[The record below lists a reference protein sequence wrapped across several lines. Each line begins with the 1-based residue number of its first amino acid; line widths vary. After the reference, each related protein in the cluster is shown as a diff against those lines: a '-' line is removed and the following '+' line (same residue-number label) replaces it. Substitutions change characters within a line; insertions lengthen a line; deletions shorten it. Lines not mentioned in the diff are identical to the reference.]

1 MTVLRVALVELKRLT
16 SGVLP
21 VLVLIAMSCIPLLY
35 GALYLY
41 GNWDAYGHVNGIVGA
56 LVVEDEG
63 ATDSSGQQVNTGAD
77 VKKNLLDAGTFDWRQ
92 VPTREEAVDG
102 VEKGTYDFALVIP
115 KNFSRNLQSAAA
127 FKPDADGKTGTI
139 DPQSAGIEI
148 VTNDANNYVLTN
160 IVTKAGTSVRDSVAS
175 KVGNATANAL
185 LASFTT
191 IHSKM
196 GEAADGAS
204 KVNNGTVK
212 LADAIVQLKD
222 GSATVN
228 DGALKLKDGT
238 VTLSD
243 GTTQLVDAQKQL
255 AEGAE
260 KLANGAEK
268 LDSGAEKL
276 DSGAEKL
283 VDGSTTLKN
292 GTSTLASAAA
302 SASDGAS
309 KLKDGSATLAEGTS
323 SLKDGSATLARGAN
337 SLAEGTHK
345 LRQGLDQSGIR
356 ELPGQLNA
364 MCQHLQQTDTSAP
377 SGDFGRDLSNTVVS
391 ASAQRL
397 RERLAPLVAA
407 GTMTQ
412 QQADELVSSVD
423 SDEFK
428 GEVATLNQKALESQL
443 ASRDAVAADVMSKLQ
458 ALKSSHCVA
467 DGSSSSAAKI
477 QTLVSGVDALDAA
490 STSVAKGASSLADG
504 AARVDDGASSLASG
518 SAALADGN
526 SKIASGASS
535 LASGSATLA
544 EGTENLK
551 SGTDSLK
558 SGAATLKDGS
568 GTLAEKEQAAVEGQ
582 QKVADGASNLKDGA
596 SQLSE
601 GTGKLANGTDQLHSG
616 ASELKEGTSSL
627 QSGLASGTKQV
638 PNLSESDQTKVADTM
653 SNPVTLSHNSLA
665 SGRNYG
671 EGMGPFFM
679 CLALWIGGL
688 MLVQTLRVMNNRALA
703 SHAPSIRVMLGSWM
717 PFGLVGVAQ
726 ATLMFVVIKFGLGF
740 EMAHPWL
747 VWLFL
752 CFVALV
758 FTGFIHGLTVFLS
771 APGKLMALVVLI
783 LQLVTGGGTMPYE
796 TLPEPI
802 RWMHD
807 FFPMGYAVTGM
818 RRLSYGVNESS
829 LWGIMLVL
837 TLWGLAGLLL
847 GYLGTRRDRTWSLKK
862 LAPEISV
869 S

>member
-127 FKPDADGKTGTI
+127 FKPDANGNTGTI

-196 GEAADGAS
+196 GEAASGAE
-204 KVNNGTVK
+204 KVNTGTVK

-255 AEGAE
+255 ADGAD
-260 KLANGAEK
+260 KLASGAAT
-268 LDSGAEKL
+268 LDSGAAAL
-276 DSGAEKL
+276 NSGAAKL

-309 KLKDGSATLAEGTS
+309 KLKDGSATLAQGTS
-323 SLKDGSATLARGAN
+323 SLKDGSATLAQGAN

-345 LRQGLDQSGIR
+345 LRQGLDESGIR

-397 RERLAPLVAA
+397 RERLAPMVAA

-428 GEVATLNQKALESQL
+428 GEVATLNQKALESHL
-443 ASRDAVAADVMSKLQ
+443 ASRSATAADAMSKLQ

-490 STSVAKGASSLADG
+490 STSVAKGASSLAEG
-504 AARVDDGASSLASG
+504 AARVDSGASSLASG
-518 SAALADGN
+518 AATLADGN
-526 SKIASGASS
+526 AQIASGASS
-535 LASGSATLA
+535 LASGASSLA

-558 SGAATLKDGS
+558 SGTATLKDGTS
-568 GTLAEKEQAAVEGQ
+568 TLAEKEQSAVEGQ

-596 SQLSE
+596 SQLTE
-601 GTGKLANGTDQLHSG
+601 GTEKLASGTDQLNSG
-616 ASELKEGTSSL
+616 ASELKDGTSSL

-703 SHAPSIRVMLGSWM
+703 SHAPSVRVMLGSWM
-717 PFGLVGVAQ
+717 PFGLVGIAQ

-747 VWLFL
+747 AWLFL
-752 CFVALV
+752 CFVALI
-758 FTGFIHGLTVFLS
+758 FTGFIHGLTVFLG
-771 APGKLMALVVLI
+771 APGKLVALVVLI

-837 TLWGLAGLLL
+837 ALWGLAGLLL

-862 LAPEISV
+862 LAPEITV
-869 S
+869 

>member
-127 FKPDADGKTGTI
+127 FKPDANGNTGTI

-196 GEAADGAS
+196 GEAASGAE
-204 KVNNGTVK
+204 KVNTGTVK

-255 AEGAE
+255 ADGAD
-260 KLANGAEK
+260 KLASGAAT
-268 LDSGAEKL
+268 LDSGAATL
-276 DSGAEKL
+276 DSGAAKL

-309 KLKDGSATLAEGTS
+309 KLKDGSATLAQGTS
-323 SLKDGSATLARGAN
+323 SLKDGSATLAQGAN

-345 LRQGLDQSGIR
+345 LRQGLDESGIR

-397 RERLAPLVAA
+397 RERLAPMVAA

-428 GEVATLNQKALESQL
+428 GEVATLNQKALESHL
-443 ASRDAVAADVMSKLQ
+443 ASRSATAADAMSKLQ

-490 STSVAKGASSLADG
+490 STSVAKGASSLAEG
-504 AARVDDGASSLASG
+504 AARVDSGASSLASG
-518 SAALADGN
+518 AATLADGN
-526 SKIASGASS
+526 AQIASGASS
-535 LASGSATLA
+535 LASGAATLA

-558 SGAATLKDGS
+558 SGTATLKDGTS
-568 GTLAEKEQAAVEGQ
+568 TLAEKEQSAVEGQ

-596 SQLSE
+596 SQLTE
-601 GTGKLANGTDQLHSG
+601 GTEKLASGTDQLNSG
-616 ASELKEGTSSL
+616 ASELKDGTSSL

-703 SHAPSIRVMLGSWM
+703 SHAPSVRVMLGSWM
-717 PFGLVGVAQ
+717 PFGLVGIAQ

-747 VWLFL
+747 AWLFL
-752 CFVALV
+752 CFVALI
-758 FTGFIHGLTVFLS
+758 FTGFIHGLTVFLG
-771 APGKLMALVVLI
+771 APGKLVALVVLI

-837 TLWGLAGLLL
+837 ALWGLAGLLL

-862 LAPEISV
+862 LAPEITV
-869 S
+869 

>member
-1 MTVLRVALVELKRLT
+1 MTVLRVALVELKCLT

-41 GNWDAYGHVNGIVGA
+41 GNWDAYGKVNGIVGA

-63 ATDSSGQQVNTGAD
+63 ATDSSGQQVNTGAE
-77 VKKNLLDAGTFDWRQ
+77 VKQSLLDAGTFDWRQ
-92 VPTREEAVDG
+92 VPTRAEAAEG
-102 VEKGTYDFALVIP
+102 VEKGTYDFALVVP
-115 KNFSRNLQSAAA
+115 KDFSRNLQSVGA
-127 FKPDADGKTGTI
+127 FKPDADGKTGPI
-139 DPQSAGIEI
+139 DPKPANIEVI
-148 VTNDANNYVLTN
+148 TNDANNYVLTN

-175 KVGNATANAL
+175 KVGNSTANSM

-196 GEAADGAS
+196 GEASDGAE
-204 KVNNGTVK
+204 KVNTGMVK

-243 GTTQLVDAQKQL
+243 GTAQLLDGQKQL

-260 KLANGAEK
+260 KLASGAAT
-268 LDSGAEKL
+268 LDSGAQTL
-276 DSGAEKL
+276 DSGAAKL
-283 VDGSTTLKN
+283 NDGAASLKDGSA
-292 GTSTLASAAA
+292 TLASAAA
-302 SASDGAS
+302 SASDGSAT
-309 KLKDGSATLAEGTS
+309 LKDGAATLAAGTS
-323 SLKDGSATLARGAN
+323 SLKDGAANLAKGAN
-337 SLAEGTHK
+337 NLADGTHK
-345 LRQGLDQSGIR
+345 LREGLDRSGVR
-356 ELPGQLNA
+356 ELPGELNA
-364 MCQHLQQTDTSAP
+364 MCMNLHQTDTSAP

-391 ASAQRL
+391 ASAQKL
-397 RERLAPLVAA
+397 GERLAPLVASGA
-407 GTMTQ
+407 LTQ
-412 QQADELVSSVD
+412 QQVDELVASID
-423 SDEFK
+423 SEEFK
-428 GEVATLNQKALESQL
+428 GEVADLNQKALQKYL
-443 ASRDAVAADVMSKLQ
+443 DSRDATAKDALSKLES
-458 ALKSSHCVA
+458 LKSSQCVA
-467 DGSSSSAAKI
+467 DGSSSIAAKV
-477 QTLVSGVDALDAA
+477 QTLVSGVDTLDSGA
-490 STSVAKGASSLADG
+490 SSLADASSSLADG
-504 AARVDDGASSLASG
+504 AARVDSGASSLASG
-518 SAALADGN
+518 SATLADGN
-526 SKIASGASS
+526 SRIASGASS

-558 SGAATLKDGS
+558 SGAATLKDGT

-596 SQLSE
+596 AQLSE
-601 GTGKLANGTDQLHSG
+601 GTGKLVDGTGQLDDG
-616 ASELKEGTSSL
+616 ASKLKEGTSSL
-627 QSGLASGTKQV
+627 QSGLASGTKQI
-638 PNLSESDQTKVADTM
+638 PNLSETDQARVSDTM
-653 SNPVTLSHNSLA
+653 SNPVALSHDSLA

-717 PFGLVGVAQ
+717 PFGLVGIVQ
-726 ATLMFVVIKFGLGF
+726 ATLMFAAIKFGLGF

-747 VWLFL
+747 AWLFL
-752 CFVALV
+752 CFAALV
-758 FTGFIHGLTVFLS
+758 FTGFINGLVVFLG
-771 APGKLMALVVLI
+771 APGKLVALVILI
-783 LQLVTGGGTMPYE
+783 LQLITGGGTMPYE
-796 TLPEPI
+796 TLPESI

-818 RRLSYGVNESS
+818 RRLAYGVNESS
-829 LWGIMLVL
+829 LWGIVLVMA
-837 TLWGLAGLLL
+837 LWGLAGLLL

-862 LAPEISV
+862 LAPEITV
-869 S
+869 

>member
-127 FKPDADGKTGTI
+127 FKPDANGNTGTI

-196 GEAADGAS
+196 GEAASGAE
-204 KVNNGTVK
+204 KVNTGTVK

-255 AEGAE
+255 ADGAD
-260 KLANGAEK
+260 KLASGAAT
-268 LDSGAEKL
+268 LDSGAAAL
-276 DSGAEKL
+276 NSGAAKL

-309 KLKDGSATLAEGTS
+309 KLKDGSATLAQGTS
-323 SLKDGSATLARGAN
+323 SLKDGSATLAQGAN

-345 LRQGLDQSGIR
+345 LRQGLDESGIR

-397 RERLAPLVAA
+397 RERLAPMVAA

-428 GEVATLNQKALESQL
+428 GEVATLNQKALESHL
-443 ASRDAVAADVMSKLQ
+443 ASRSATAADAMSKLQ

-490 STSVAKGASSLADG
+490 STSVAKGASSLAEG
-504 AARVDDGASSLASG
+504 AARVDSGASSLASG
-518 SAALADGN
+518 AATLADGN
-526 SKIASGASS
+526 AQIASGASS
-535 LASGSATLA
+535 LASGASSLA

-558 SGAATLKDGS
+558 SGTATLKDGTS
-568 GTLAEKEQAAVEGQ
+568 TLAEKEQSAVEGQ

-596 SQLSE
+596 SQLTE
-601 GTGKLANGTDQLHSG
+601 GTEKLASGTDQLNSG
-616 ASELKEGTSSL
+616 ASELKDGTSSL

-703 SHAPSIRVMLGSWM
+703 SHAPSVRVMLGSWM
-717 PFGLVGVAQ
+717 PFGLVGIAQ

-747 VWLFL
+747 AWLFL
-752 CFVALV
+752 CFVALI
-758 FTGFIHGLTVFLS
+758 FTGFIHGLTVFLG
-771 APGKLMALVVLI
+771 APGKLVALVVLI

-796 TLPEPI
+796 TLPESI

-837 TLWGLAGLLL
+837 ALWGLAGLLL

-862 LAPEISV
+862 LAPEITV
-869 S
+869 

>member
-63 ATDSSGQQVNTGAD
+63 ATDSSGQQVNTGAE

-127 FKPDADGKTGTI
+127 FKPDANGNTGTI

-148 VTNDANNYVLTN
+148 ITNDANNYVLTN

-196 GEAADGAS
+196 GEAASGAE
-204 KVNNGTVK
+204 KVNTGTVK

-243 GTTQLVDAQKQL
+243 GTTQLADAQKQL
-255 AEGAE
+255 ADGAD
-260 KLANGAEK
+260 KLASGAAT
-268 LDSGAEKL
+268 LDSGAATL
-276 DSGAEKL
+276 DSGAAKL

-309 KLKDGSATLAEGTS
+309 KLKDGSATLAQGTS
-323 SLKDGSATLARGAN
+323 SLKDGSAALAQGAN
-337 SLAEGTHK
+337 SLAEGVHK
-345 LRQGLDQSGIR
+345 LRQGLDESGIR

-397 RERLAPLVAA
+397 RERLAPMVAA

-428 GEVATLNQKALESQL
+428 GEVATLNQKALESHL
-443 ASRDAVAADVMSKLQ
+443 ASRSAAAADAMSKLQ

-477 QTLVSGVDALDAA
+477 QTLVSGVDALDEA
-490 STSVAKGASSLADG
+490 STSVAKGASSLAEG
-504 AARVDDGASSLASG
+504 AARVDSGASSLASG
-518 SAALADGN
+518 AATLADGN
-526 SKIASGASS
+526 AQIASGASS
-535 LASGSATLA
+535 LASGAATLA

-558 SGAATLKDGS
+558 SGTATLKDGAS
-568 GTLAEKEQAAVEGQ
+568 TLAEKEQAAVEGQ

-596 SQLSE
+596 SQLAE
-601 GTGKLANGTDQLHSG
+601 GTEKLASGTDQLNSG
-616 ASELKEGTSSL
+616 ASELKDGTSSL

-638 PNLSESDQTKVADTM
+638 PNLSESEQAKVADTM

-703 SHAPSIRVMLGSWM
+703 SHAPSVRVMLGSWM
-717 PFGLVGVAQ
+717 PFGLVGIAQ

-747 VWLFL
+747 AWLFL

-758 FTGFIHGLTVFLS
+758 FTGFIHGLTVFLG
-771 APGKLMALVVLI
+771 APGKLVALVVLI

-796 TLPEPI
+796 TLPESI

-837 TLWGLAGLLL
+837 ALWGLAGLLL

-862 LAPEISV
+862 LAPEITV
-869 S
+869 

>member
-92 VPTREEAVDG
+92 VPTREEAVNG

-127 FKPDADGKTGTI
+127 FKPDANGNTGTI

-196 GEAADGAS
+196 GEAASGAE
-204 KVNNGTVK
+204 KVNTGTVK

-255 AEGAE
+255 ADGAD
-260 KLANGAEK
+260 KLASGAAT
-268 LDSGAEKL
+268 LDSGAAAL
-276 DSGAEKL
+276 DSGAAKL

-309 KLKDGSATLAEGTS
+309 KLKDGSATLAQGTS
-323 SLKDGSATLARGAN
+323 SLKDGSATLAQGAN

-345 LRQGLDQSGIR
+345 LRQGLDESGIR

-397 RERLAPLVAA
+397 RERLAPMVAA

-428 GEVATLNQKALESQL
+428 GEVATLNQKALESHL
-443 ASRDAVAADVMSKLQ
+443 ASRSATAADAMSKLQ

-490 STSVAKGASSLADG
+490 STSVAKGASSLAEG
-504 AARVDDGASSLASG
+504 AARVDSGASSLASG
-518 SAALADGN
+518 AATLADGN
-526 SKIASGASS
+526 AQIASGASS
-535 LASGSATLA
+535 LASGAATLA

-558 SGAATLKDGS
+558 SGTATLKDGTS
-568 GTLAEKEQAAVEGQ
+568 TLAEKEQSAVEGQ

-596 SQLSE
+596 SQLTE
-601 GTGKLANGTDQLHSG
+601 GTEKLASGTDQLNSG
-616 ASELKEGTSSL
+616 ASELKDGTSSL

-703 SHAPSIRVMLGSWM
+703 SHAPSVRVMLGSWM
-717 PFGLVGVAQ
+717 PFGLVGIAQ

-747 VWLFL
+747 AWLFL
-752 CFVALV
+752 CFVALI
-758 FTGFIHGLTVFLS
+758 FTGFIHGLTVFLG
-771 APGKLMALVVLI
+771 APGKLVALVVLI

-796 TLPEPI
+796 TLPESI

-837 TLWGLAGLLL
+837 ALWGLAGLLL

-862 LAPEISV
+862 LAPEITV
-869 S
+869 

>member
-63 ATDSSGQQVNTGAD
+63 ATDSSGQQVNTGAE

-127 FKPDADGKTGTI
+127 FKPDANGNTGTI

-212 LADAIVQLKD
+212 LADAITQLKD
-222 GSATVN
+222 GTATVN
-228 DGALKLKDGT
+228 DGAVKLKDGT
-238 VTLSD
+238 SSLAD
-243 GTTQLVDAQKQL
+243 GQSQMLDGQKQL
-255 AEGAE
+255 AEGAG
-260 KLANGAEK
+260 KLADGVSTLDSGAAK
-268 LDSGAEKL
+268 LDSGAGKL
-276 DSGAEKL
+276 ADGASSLK
-283 VDGSTTLKN
+283 DGS
-292 GTSTLASAAA
+292 STLASAAA
-302 SASDGAS
+302 SASDGAA

-323 SLKDGSATLARGAN
+323 SLKDGSATLAQGAN

-345 LRQGLDQSGIR
+345 LRQGLDESGIR

-397 RERLAPLVAA
+397 RERLAPMVAA

-428 GEVATLNQKALESQL
+428 GEVATLNQKALQSHL
-443 ASRDAVAADVMSKLQ
+443 ATRDAAAADALSKLS
-458 ALKSSHCVA
+458 ALKSSHCIS
-467 DGSSSSAAKI
+467 DGSSSTAAKI
-477 QTLVSGVDALDAA
+477 QTLVSGVDALDSGA
-490 STSVAKGASSLADG
+490 SSLAKGASSLAEG
-504 AARVDDGASSLASG
+504 AARVDAGASSLASG

-535 LASGSATLA
+535 LASGSATLSGGA
-544 EGTENLK
+544 SELKEGTGSLK
-551 SGTDSLK
+551 SGT
-558 SGAATLKDGS
+558 AELKDGS
-568 GTLAEKEQAAVEGQ
+568 GTLAEKQQSAVEGQ
-582 QKVADGASNLKDGA
+582 QKLADGADKLKDGA
-596 SQLSE
+596 SQLSD
-601 GTGKLANGTDQLHSG
+601 GTEKLSDGSSKLNDG
-616 ASELKEGTSSL
+616 ASELKDGTSSL
-627 QSGLASGTKQV
+627 ESGLASGAKQV
-638 PNLSESDQTKVADTM
+638 PSLAPTDQAKVADTM

-703 SHAPSIRVMLGSWM
+703 SHAPSVRVMLGSWM
-717 PFGLVGVAQ
+717 PFGLVGIAQ

-747 VWLFL
+747 AWLFL

-758 FTGFIHGLTVFLS
+758 FTGFIHGLTVFLG
-771 APGKLMALVVLI
+771 APGKLVALVVLI

-796 TLPEPI
+796 TLPESI

-829 LWGIMLVL
+829 LGGIMLVL
-837 TLWGLAGLLL
+837 ALWGLAGLLL

-862 LAPEISV
+862 LAPEITV
-869 S
+869 

>member
-127 FKPDADGKTGTI
+127 FKPDANGNTGTI

-196 GEAADGAS
+196 GEAASGAE
-204 KVNNGTVK
+204 KVNTGTVK

-255 AEGAE
+255 ADGAD
-260 KLANGAEK
+260 KLASGAAT
-268 LDSGAEKL
+268 LDSGAATL
-276 DSGAEKL
+276 NSGAAKL

-309 KLKDGSATLAEGTS
+309 KLKDGSATLAQGTS
-323 SLKDGSATLARGAN
+323 SLKDGSATLAQGAN
-337 SLAEGTHK
+337 SLAEGAHK
-345 LRQGLDQSGIR
+345 LRQGLDESGIR

-397 RERLAPLVAA
+397 RERLAPMVAA

-428 GEVATLNQKALESQL
+428 GEVATLNQKALESHL
-443 ASRDAVAADVMSKLQ
+443 ASRSATAADAMSKLQ
-458 ALKSSHCVA
+458 ALKSSHCVS
-467 DGSSSSAAKI
+467 DGTSSTAAKI

-490 STSVAKGASSLADG
+490 ATSVAKGASSLADG
-504 AARVDDGASSLASG
+504 AARVDSGASSLASG
-518 SAALADGN
+518 AATLADGN
-526 SKIASGASS
+526 AQIASGASS
-535 LASGSATLA
+535 LASGASSLA

-558 SGAATLKDGS
+558 SGTATLKDGTS
-568 GTLAEKEQAAVEGQ
+568 TLAEKEQSAVEGQ
-582 QKVADGASNLKDGA
+582 QKVADGASSLKDGA
-596 SQLSE
+596 SQLTE
-601 GTGKLANGTDQLHSG
+601 GTEKLASGTDQLNSG
-616 ASELKEGTSSL
+616 ASELKDGTSSL

-638 PNLSESDQTKVADTM
+638 PNLSESEQTKVADTM
-653 SNPVTLSHNSLA
+653 SNPVTLSHDSLA

-703 SHAPSIRVMLGSWM
+703 SHAPSVRVMLGSWM
-717 PFGLVGVAQ
+717 PFGLVGIAQ

-747 VWLFL
+747 AWLFL
-752 CFVALV
+752 CFAALV
-758 FTGFIHGLTVFLS
+758 FTGFIHGLTVFLG
-771 APGKLMALVVLI
+771 APGKLVALVVLI

-837 TLWGLAGLLL
+837 ALWGLAGLLL

-862 LAPEISV
+862 LAPEITV
-869 S
+869 

>member
-139 DPQSAGIEI
+139 DPQSAGIEV

-260 KLANGAEK
+260 KLASGAEK

-443 ASRDAVAADVMSKLQ
+443 VSRDAVAADVMSKLQ

-596 SQLSE
+596 SQLSD

-837 TLWGLAGLLL
+837 ALWGLAGLLL

-862 LAPEISV
+862 LAPEITV
-869 S
+869 

>member
-77 VKKNLLDAGTFDWRQ
+77 VKKNLLDADTFDWRQ

-127 FKPDADGKTGTI
+127 FKPDANGNTGTI

-196 GEAADGAS
+196 GEAASGAE
-204 KVNNGTVK
+204 KVNTGTVK

-255 AEGAE
+255 ADGAD
-260 KLANGAEK
+260 KLASGAAT
-268 LDSGAEKL
+268 LDSGAATL
-276 DSGAEKL
+276 NSGAAKL

-309 KLKDGSATLAEGTS
+309 KLKDGSATLAQGTS
-323 SLKDGSATLARGAN
+323 SLKDGSATLAQGAN

-345 LRQGLDQSGIR
+345 LRQGLDESGIR

-397 RERLAPLVAA
+397 RERLAPMVAA

-428 GEVATLNQKALESQL
+428 GEVATLNQKALESHL
-443 ASRDAVAADVMSKLQ
+443 ASRSATAADAMSKLQ

-490 STSVAKGASSLADG
+490 STSVAKGASSLAEG
-504 AARVDDGASSLASG
+504 AARVDSGASSLASG
-518 SAALADGN
+518 AATLADGN
-526 SKIASGASS
+526 AQIASGASS
-535 LASGSATLA
+535 LASGASSLA

-558 SGAATLKDGS
+558 SGTATLKDGTS
-568 GTLAEKEQAAVEGQ
+568 TLAEKEQSAVEGQ

-596 SQLSE
+596 SQLTE
-601 GTGKLANGTDQLHSG
+601 GTEKLASGTDQLNSG
-616 ASELKEGTSSL
+616 ASELQDGTSSL

-703 SHAPSIRVMLGSWM
+703 SHAPSVRVMLGSWM
-717 PFGLVGVAQ
+717 PFGLVGIAQ

-747 VWLFL
+747 AWLFL
-752 CFVALV
+752 CFVALI
-758 FTGFIHGLTVFLS
+758 FTGFIHGLTVFLG
-771 APGKLMALVVLI
+771 APGKLVALVVLI

-796 TLPEPI
+796 TLPESI

-837 TLWGLAGLLL
+837 ALWGLAGLLL

-862 LAPEISV
+862 LAPEITV
-869 S
+869 

>member
-92 VPTREEAVDG
+92 VPTREEAVNG

-127 FKPDADGKTGTI
+127 FKPDANGNTGTI

-196 GEAADGAS
+196 GEAASGAE
-204 KVNNGTVK
+204 KVNTGTVK

-255 AEGAE
+255 ADGAD
-260 KLANGAEK
+260 KLASGAAT
-268 LDSGAEKL
+268 LDSGAAAL
-276 DSGAEKL
+276 NSGAAKL

-309 KLKDGSATLAEGTS
+309 KLKDGSATLAQGTS
-323 SLKDGSATLARGAN
+323 SLKDGSATLAQGAN
-337 SLAEGTHK
+337 SLTEGTHK
-345 LRQGLDQSGIR
+345 LRQGLDESGIR

-397 RERLAPLVAA
+397 RERLAPMVAA

-428 GEVATLNQKALESQL
+428 GEVATLNQKALESHL
-443 ASRDAVAADVMSKLQ
+443 ASRSATAADAMSKLQ

-490 STSVAKGASSLADG
+490 STSVAKGASSLAEG
-504 AARVDDGASSLASG
+504 AARVDSGASSLASG
-518 SAALADGN
+518 AATLADGN
-526 SKIASGASS
+526 AQIASGASS
-535 LASGSATLA
+535 LASGASSLA

-558 SGAATLKDGS
+558 SGTATLKDGTS
-568 GTLAEKEQAAVEGQ
+568 TLAEKEQSAVEGQ

-596 SQLSE
+596 SQLTE
-601 GTGKLANGTDQLHSG
+601 GTEKLASGTDQLNSG
-616 ASELKEGTSSL
+616 ASELKDGTSSL

-703 SHAPSIRVMLGSWM
+703 SHAPSVRVMLGSWM
-717 PFGLVGVAQ
+717 PFGLVGIAQ

-747 VWLFL
+747 AWLFL
-752 CFVALV
+752 CFVALI
-758 FTGFIHGLTVFLS
+758 FTGFIHGLTVFLG
-771 APGKLMALVVLI
+771 APGKLVALVVLI

-837 TLWGLAGLLL
+837 ALWGLAGLLL

-862 LAPEISV
+862 LAPEITV
-869 S
+869 

>member
-127 FKPDADGKTGTI
+127 FKPDANGNTGTI

-196 GEAADGAS
+196 GEAASGAE
-204 KVNNGTVK
+204 KVNTGTVK

-255 AEGAE
+255 ADGAD
-260 KLANGAEK
+260 KLASGAAT
-268 LDSGAEKL
+268 LDSGAATL
-276 DSGAEKL
+276 NSGAAKL

-309 KLKDGSATLAEGTS
+309 KLKDGSATLAQGTS
-323 SLKDGSATLARGAN
+323 SLKDGSATLAQGAN

-345 LRQGLDQSGIR
+345 LRQGLDESGIR

-397 RERLAPLVAA
+397 RERLAPMVAA

-428 GEVATLNQKALESQL
+428 GEVATLNQKALESHL
-443 ASRDAVAADVMSKLQ
+443 ASRSATAADAMSKLQ
-458 ALKSSHCVA
+458 ALKSSHCIA

-490 STSVAKGASSLADG
+490 STSVAKGASSLAEG
-504 AARVDDGASSLASG
+504 AARVDSGASSLASG
-518 SAALADGN
+518 AATLADGN
-526 SKIASGASS
+526 AQIASGASS
-535 LASGSATLA
+535 LASGASSLA

-558 SGAATLKDGS
+558 SGTATLKDGTS
-568 GTLAEKEQAAVEGQ
+568 TLAEKEQTAVEGQ

-596 SQLSE
+596 SQLTE
-601 GTGKLANGTDQLHSG
+601 GTEKLASGTDQLNSG
-616 ASELKEGTSSL
+616 ASELKDGTSSL

-703 SHAPSIRVMLGSWM
+703 SHAPSVRVMLGSWM
-717 PFGLVGVAQ
+717 PFGLVGIAQ

-747 VWLFL
+747 AWLFL
-752 CFVALV
+752 CFVALI
-758 FTGFIHGLTVFLS
+758 FTGFIHGLTVFLG
-771 APGKLMALVVLI
+771 APGKLVALVVLI

-862 LAPEISV
+862 LAPEITV
-869 S
+869 

>member
-127 FKPDADGKTGTI
+127 FKPDANGNTGTI

-196 GEAADGAS
+196 GEAASGAE
-204 KVNNGTVK
+204 KVNTGTVK

-255 AEGAE
+255 ADGAD
-260 KLANGAEK
+260 KLASGAAT
-268 LDSGAEKL
+268 LDSGAATL
-276 DSGAEKL
+276 NSGAAKL

-309 KLKDGSATLAEGTS
+309 KLKDGSATLAQGTS
-323 SLKDGSATLARGAN
+323 SLKDGSATLAQGAN

-345 LRQGLDQSGIR
+345 LRQGLDESGIR

-397 RERLAPLVAA
+397 RERLAPMVAA

-428 GEVATLNQKALESQL
+428 GEVATLNQKALESHL
-443 ASRDAVAADVMSKLQ
+443 ASRSATAADAMSKLQ

-490 STSVAKGASSLADG
+490 STSVAKGASSLAEG
-504 AARVDDGASSLASG
+504 AARVDSGASSLASG
-518 SAALADGN
+518 AATLADGN
-526 SKIASGASS
+526 AQIASGASS
-535 LASGSATLA
+535 LASGASSLA

-558 SGAATLKDGS
+558 SGTATLKDGTS
-568 GTLAEKEQAAVEGQ
+568 TLAEKEQTAVEGQ

-596 SQLSE
+596 SQLTE
-601 GTGKLANGTDQLHSG
+601 GTEKLASGTDQLNSG
-616 ASELKEGTSSL
+616 ASELKDGTSSL

-703 SHAPSIRVMLGSWM
+703 SHAPSVRVMLGSWM
-717 PFGLVGVAQ
+717 PFGLVGIAQ

-747 VWLFL
+747 AWLFL
-752 CFVALV
+752 CFVALI
-758 FTGFIHGLTVFLS
+758 FTGFIHGLTVFLG
-771 APGKLMALVVLI
+771 APGKLVALVVLI

-796 TLPEPI
+796 TLPESI

-862 LAPEISV
+862 LAPEITV
-869 S
+869 

>member
-127 FKPDADGKTGTI
+127 FKPDANGNTGTI

-196 GEAADGAS
+196 GEAASGAE
-204 KVNNGTVK
+204 KVNTGTVK

-255 AEGAE
+255 ADGAD
-260 KLANGAEK
+260 KLASGAAT
-268 LDSGAEKL
+268 LDSGAATL
-276 DSGAEKL
+276 NSGAAKL

-309 KLKDGSATLAEGTS
+309 KLKDGSATLAQGTS
-323 SLKDGSATLARGAN
+323 SLKDGSATLAQGAN

-345 LRQGLDQSGIR
+345 LRQGLDESGIR

-397 RERLAPLVAA
+397 RERLAPMVAA

-428 GEVATLNQKALESQL
+428 GEVATLNQKALESHL
-443 ASRDAVAADVMSKLQ
+443 ASRSATAADAMSKLQ

-490 STSVAKGASSLADG
+490 STSVAKGASSLAEG
-504 AARVDDGASSLASG
+504 AARVDSGASSLASG
-518 SAALADGN
+518 AATLADGN
-526 SKIASGASS
+526 AQIASGASS
-535 LASGSATLA
+535 LASGAATLA

-558 SGAATLKDGS
+558 NGTATLKDGTS
-568 GTLAEKEQAAVEGQ
+568 TLAEKEQSAVEGQ

-596 SQLSE
+596 SQLTE
-601 GTGKLANGTDQLHSG
+601 GTEKLASGTDQLNSG
-616 ASELKEGTSSL
+616 ASELKDGTSSL

-638 PNLSESDQTKVADTM
+638 PNLSESEQTKVADTM

-703 SHAPSIRVMLGSWM
+703 SHAPSVRVMLGSWM
-717 PFGLVGVAQ
+717 PFGLVGIAQ

-747 VWLFL
+747 AWLFL
-752 CFVALV
+752 CFVALI
-758 FTGFIHGLTVFLS
+758 FTGFIHGLTVFLG
-771 APGKLMALVVLI
+771 APGKLVALVVLI

-796 TLPEPI
+796 TLPESI

-837 TLWGLAGLLL
+837 ALWGLAGLLL
-847 GYLGTRRDRTWSLKK
+847 GYLGTRRDRTWSLKR
-862 LAPEISV
+862 LAPEITV
-869 S
+869 

>member
-63 ATDSSGQQVNTGAD
+63 ATDSSGQQVNIGD
-77 VKKNLLDAGTFDWRQ
+77 EVKKNLLDAGTFDWRQ

-127 FKPDADGKTGTI
+127 FKPDANGNTGTI

-160 IVTKAGTSVRDSVAS
+160 IVMKAGTSVRDSVAS

-196 GEAADGAS
+196 GEAASGAE
-204 KVNNGTVK
+204 KVNTGTVK

-255 AEGAE
+255 ADGAD
-260 KLANGAEK
+260 KLASGAAT
-268 LDSGAEKL
+268 LDSGAATL
-276 DSGAEKL
+276 NSGAAKL

-309 KLKDGSATLAEGTS
+309 KLKDGSATLAQGTS
-323 SLKDGSATLARGAN
+323 SLKDGSATLAQGAN

-345 LRQGLDQSGIR
+345 LRQGLDESGIR

-397 RERLAPLVAA
+397 RERLAPMVAA

-428 GEVATLNQKALESQL
+428 GEVATLNQKALESHL
-443 ASRDAVAADVMSKLQ
+443 ASRSATAADAMSKLQ

-490 STSVAKGASSLADG
+490 STSVAKGASSLAEG
-504 AARVDDGASSLASG
+504 AARVDSGASSLASG
-518 SAALADGN
+518 AATLADGN
-526 SKIASGASS
+526 AQIASGASS

-558 SGAATLKDGS
+558 SGTATLKDGTS
-568 GTLAEKEQAAVEGQ
+568 TLAEKEQTAVEGQ

-596 SQLSE
+596 SQLTE
-601 GTGKLANGTDQLHSG
+601 GTEKLASGTDQLNSG
-616 ASELKEGTSSL
+616 ASELKDGTSSL

-638 PNLSESDQTKVADTM
+638 PNLSESDQAKVADTM

-703 SHAPSIRVMLGSWM
+703 SHAPSVRVMLGSWM
-717 PFGLVGVAQ
+717 PFGLVGIAQ

-747 VWLFL
+747 AWLFL

-758 FTGFIHGLTVFLS
+758 FTGFIHGLTVFLG
-771 APGKLMALVVLI
+771 APGKLVALVVLI

-796 TLPEPI
+796 TLPESI

-829 LWGIMLVL
+829 LGGIMLVL
-837 TLWGLAGLLL
+837 ALWGLAGLLL

-862 LAPEISV
+862 LAPEITV
-869 S
+869 

>member
-127 FKPDADGKTGTI
+127 FKPDANGNTGTI

-196 GEAADGAS
+196 GEAASGAE
-204 KVNNGTVK
+204 KVNTGTVK

-255 AEGAE
+255 ADGAD
-260 KLANGAEK
+260 KLASGAAT
-268 LDSGAEKL
+268 LDSGAAAL
-276 DSGAEKL
+276 NSGAAKL

-309 KLKDGSATLAEGTS
+309 KLKDGSATLAQGTS
-323 SLKDGSATLARGAN
+323 SLKDGSATLAQGAN

-345 LRQGLDQSGIR
+345 LRQGLDESGIR

-397 RERLAPLVAA
+397 RERLAPMVAA

-428 GEVATLNQKALESQL
+428 GEVATLNQKALESHL
-443 ASRDAVAADVMSKLQ
+443 ASRSATAADAMSKLQ

-490 STSVAKGASSLADG
+490 STSVAKGASSLAEG
-504 AARVDDGASSLASG
+504 AARVDSGASSLASG
-518 SAALADGN
+518 AATLADGN
-526 SKIASGASS
+526 AQIASGASS
-535 LASGSATLA
+535 LASGVSSLA

-558 SGAATLKDGS
+558 SGTATLKDGTS
-568 GTLAEKEQAAVEGQ
+568 TLAEKEQSAVEGQ

-596 SQLSE
+596 SQLTE
-601 GTGKLANGTDQLHSG
+601 GTEKLASGTDQLNSG
-616 ASELKEGTSSL
+616 ASELKDGTSSL

-653 SNPVTLSHNSLA
+653 SNPVTLSHDSLA

-703 SHAPSIRVMLGSWM
+703 SHAPSVRVMLGSWM
-717 PFGLVGVAQ
+717 PFGLVGIAQ

-747 VWLFL
+747 AWLFL
-752 CFVALV
+752 CFVALI
-758 FTGFIHGLTVFLS
+758 FTGFIHGLTVFLG
-771 APGKLMALVVLI
+771 APGKLVALVVLI

-837 TLWGLAGLLL
+837 ALWGLAGLLL

-862 LAPEISV
+862 LAPEITV
-869 S
+869 

>member
-127 FKPDADGKTGTI
+127 FKPDANGNTGTI

-196 GEAADGAS
+196 GEAASGAE
-204 KVNNGTVK
+204 KVNTGTVK

-255 AEGAE
+255 ADGAD
-260 KLANGAEK
+260 KLASGAAT
-268 LDSGAEKL
+268 LDSGAAAL
-276 DSGAEKL
+276 NSGAAKL

-309 KLKDGSATLAEGTS
+309 KLKDGSATLAQGTS
-323 SLKDGSATLARGAN
+323 SLKDGSATLAQGAN

-345 LRQGLDQSGIR
+345 LRQGLDESGIR

-397 RERLAPLVAA
+397 RERLAPMVAA

-428 GEVATLNQKALESQL
+428 GEVATLNQKALESHL
-443 ASRDAVAADVMSKLQ
+443 ASRSATAADAMSKLQ

-477 QTLVSGVDALDAA
+477 QTLVLGVDALDAA
-490 STSVAKGASSLADG
+490 STSVAKGASSLAEG
-504 AARVDDGASSLASG
+504 AARVDSGASSLASG
-518 SAALADGN
+518 AATLADGN
-526 SKIASGASS
+526 AQIASGASS
-535 LASGSATLA
+535 LASGAATLA

-558 SGAATLKDGS
+558 SGTATLKDGTS
-568 GTLAEKEQAAVEGQ
+568 TLAEKEQSAVEGQ

-596 SQLSE
+596 SQLTE
-601 GTGKLANGTDQLHSG
+601 GTEKLASGTDQLNSG
-616 ASELKEGTSSL
+616 ASELKDGTSSL

-653 SNPVTLSHNSLA
+653 SNPVTLSHDSLA

-703 SHAPSIRVMLGSWM
+703 SHAPSVRVMLGSWM
-717 PFGLVGVAQ
+717 PFGLVGIAQ

-747 VWLFL
+747 AWLFL
-752 CFVALV
+752 CFVALI
-758 FTGFIHGLTVFLS
+758 FTGFIHGLTVFLG
-771 APGKLMALVVLI
+771 APGKLVALVVLI

-796 TLPEPI
+796 TLPESI

-862 LAPEISV
+862 LAPEITV
-869 S
+869 

>member
-21 VLVLIAMSCIPLLY
+21 ILVLIAMSCIPLLY

-127 FKPDADGKTGTI
+127 FKPDANGNTGTI

-196 GEAADGAS
+196 GEAASGAE
-204 KVNNGTVK
+204 KVNTGTVK

-255 AEGAE
+255 ADGAD
-260 KLANGAEK
+260 KLASGAAT
-268 LDSGAEKL
+268 LDSGAATL
-276 DSGAEKL
+276 NSGAAKL

-309 KLKDGSATLAEGTS
+309 KLKDGSATLAQGTS
-323 SLKDGSATLARGAN
+323 SLKDGSATLAQGAN

-345 LRQGLDQSGIR
+345 LRQGLDESGIR

-397 RERLAPLVAA
+397 RERLAPMVAA

-428 GEVATLNQKALESQL
+428 GEVATLNQKALESHL
-443 ASRDAVAADVMSKLQ
+443 ASRSATAADAMSKLQ

-490 STSVAKGASSLADG
+490 STSVAKGASSLAEG
-504 AARVDDGASSLASG
+504 AARVDSGASSLASG
-518 SAALADGN
+518 AATLADGN
-526 SKIASGASS
+526 AQIASGASS
-535 LASGSATLA
+535 LASGASSLA

-558 SGAATLKDGS
+558 SGTATLKDGTS
-568 GTLAEKEQAAVEGQ
+568 TLAEKEQSAVEGQ

-596 SQLSE
+596 SQLTE
-601 GTGKLANGTDQLHSG
+601 GTEKLASGTDQLNSG
-616 ASELKEGTSSL
+616 ASELKDGTSSL

-638 PNLSESDQTKVADTM
+638 PNLSESEQTKVADTM
-653 SNPVTLSHNSLA
+653 SNPVTLSHDSLA

-703 SHAPSIRVMLGSWM
+703 SHAPSVRVMLGSWM
-717 PFGLVGVAQ
+717 PFGLVGIAQ

-747 VWLFL
+747 AWLFL
-752 CFVALV
+752 CFAALV
-758 FTGFIHGLTVFLS
+758 FTGFIHGLTVFLG
-771 APGKLMALVVLI
+771 APGKLVALVVLI

-796 TLPEPI
+796 TLPESI

-837 TLWGLAGLLL
+837 ALWGLAGLLL

-862 LAPEISV
+862 LAPEITV
-869 S
+869 

>member
-260 KLANGAEK
+260 KLASGAEK

-443 ASRDAVAADVMSKLQ
+443 GSRDAAAADVMSKLQ

-582 QKVADGASNLKDGA
+582 QKVADGASSLKDGA

-703 SHAPSIRVMLGSWM
+703 SHAPSIRVMLGSWI

-837 TLWGLAGLLL
+837 ALWGLAGLLL

-862 LAPEISV
+862 LAPEITV
-869 S
+869 

>member
-127 FKPDADGKTGTI
+127 FKPDANGNTGTI

-196 GEAADGAS
+196 GEAASGAE
-204 KVNNGTVK
+204 KVNTGTVK

-255 AEGAE
+255 ADGAD
-260 KLANGAEK
+260 KLASGAAT
-268 LDSGAEKL
+268 LDSGAATL
-276 DSGAEKL
+276 NSGAAKL

-309 KLKDGSATLAEGTS
+309 KLKDGSATLAQGTS
-323 SLKDGSATLARGAN
+323 SLKDGSATLAQGAN

-345 LRQGLDQSGIR
+345 LRQGLDESGIR

-397 RERLAPLVAA
+397 RERLAPMVAA

-428 GEVATLNQKALESQL
+428 GEVATLNQKALESHL
-443 ASRDAVAADVMSKLQ
+443 ASRSATAADAMSKLQ

-490 STSVAKGASSLADG
+490 STSVAKGASSLAEG
-504 AARVDDGASSLASG
+504 AARVDSGASSLASG
-518 SAALADGN
+518 AATLADGN
-526 SKIASGASS
+526 AQIASGASS

-544 EGTENLK
+544 EGIENLK

-558 SGAATLKDGS
+558 NGTATLKDGTS
-568 GTLAEKEQAAVEGQ
+568 TLAEKEQSAVEGQ

-596 SQLSE
+596 SQLTE
-601 GTGKLANGTDQLHSG
+601 GTEKLASGTDQLNSG
-616 ASELKEGTSSL
+616 ASELKDGTSSL

-638 PNLSESDQTKVADTM
+638 PNLSESEQAKVADTM
-653 SNPVTLSHNSLA
+653 SNPVTLSHDSLA

-703 SHAPSIRVMLGSWM
+703 SHAPSVRVMLGSWM
-717 PFGLVGVAQ
+717 PFGLVGIAQ

-747 VWLFL
+747 AWLFL
-752 CFVALV
+752 CFVALI
-758 FTGFIHGLTVFLS
+758 FTGFIHGLTVFLG
-771 APGKLMALVVLI
+771 APGKLVALVVLI

-796 TLPEPI
+796 TLPESI

-862 LAPEISV
+862 LAPEITV
-869 S
+869 

>member
-1 MTVLRVALVELKRLT
+1 MTVLRVALVELKRLA

-92 VPTREEAVDG
+92 VPTREEAVNG

-127 FKPDADGKTGTI
+127 FKPDANGNTGTI

-196 GEAADGAS
+196 GEAASGAE
-204 KVNNGTVK
+204 KVNTGTVK

-255 AEGAE
+255 ADGAD
-260 KLANGAEK
+260 KLASGAAT
-268 LDSGAEKL
+268 LDSGAAAL
-276 DSGAEKL
+276 NSGAAKL

-309 KLKDGSATLAEGTS
+309 KLKDGSATLAQGTS
-323 SLKDGSATLARGAN
+323 SLKDGSATLAQGAN

-345 LRQGLDQSGIR
+345 LRQGLDESGIR

-397 RERLAPLVAA
+397 RERLAPMVAA

-428 GEVATLNQKALESQL
+428 GEVATLNQKALESHL
-443 ASRDAVAADVMSKLQ
+443 ASRSATAADAMSKLQ

-490 STSVAKGASSLADG
+490 STSVAKGASSLAEG
-504 AARVDDGASSLASG
+504 AARVDSGASSLASG
-518 SAALADGN
+518 AATLADGN
-526 SKIASGASS
+526 AQIASGASS
-535 LASGSATLA
+535 LASGAATLA

-558 SGAATLKDGS
+558 SGTATLKDGTS
-568 GTLAEKEQAAVEGQ
+568 TLAEKEQSAVEGQ

-596 SQLSE
+596 SQLTE
-601 GTGKLANGTDQLHSG
+601 GTEKLASGTDQLNSG
-616 ASELKEGTSSL
+616 ASELKDGTSSL

-703 SHAPSIRVMLGSWM
+703 SHAPSVRVMLGSWM
-717 PFGLVGVAQ
+717 PFGLVGIAQ

-747 VWLFL
+747 AWLFL
-752 CFVALV
+752 CFVALI
-758 FTGFIHGLTVFLS
+758 FTGFIHGLTVFLG
-771 APGKLMALVVLI
+771 APGKLVALVVLI

-837 TLWGLAGLLL
+837 ALWGLAGLLL

-862 LAPEISV
+862 LAPEITV
-869 S
+869 

>member
-127 FKPDADGKTGTI
+127 FKPDANGNTGTI

-196 GEAADGAS
+196 GEAASGAE
-204 KVNNGTVK
+204 KVNTGTVK

-238 VTLSD
+238 ITLSD

-255 AEGAE
+255 ADGAD
-260 KLANGAEK
+260 KLASGAAT
-268 LDSGAEKL
+268 LDSGAATL
-276 DSGAEKL
+276 DSGAAKL

-309 KLKDGSATLAEGTS
+309 KLKDGSATLAQGTS
-323 SLKDGSATLARGAN
+323 SLKDGSATLAQGAN

-345 LRQGLDQSGIR
+345 LRQGLDESGIR

-397 RERLAPLVAA
+397 RERLAPMVAA

-428 GEVATLNQKALESQL
+428 GEVATLNQKALESHL
-443 ASRDAVAADVMSKLQ
+443 ASRSATAADAMSKLQ

-490 STSVAKGASSLADG
+490 STSVAKGASSLAEG
-504 AARVDDGASSLASG
+504 AARVDSGASSLASG
-518 SAALADGN
+518 AATLADGN
-526 SKIASGASS
+526 AQIASGASS
-535 LASGSATLA
+535 LASGASSLA

-558 SGAATLKDGS
+558 SGTATLKDGTS
-568 GTLAEKEQAAVEGQ
+568 TLAEKEQSAVEGQ

-596 SQLSE
+596 SQLTE
-601 GTGKLANGTDQLHSG
+601 GTEKLASGTDQLNSA
-616 ASELKEGTSSL
+616 ASELKDGTSSL

-653 SNPVTLSHNSLA
+653 SNPVTLSHDSLA

-703 SHAPSIRVMLGSWM
+703 SHAPSVRVMLGSWM
-717 PFGLVGVAQ
+717 PFGLVGIAQ

-747 VWLFL
+747 AWLFL
-752 CFVALV
+752 CFVALI
-758 FTGFIHGLTVFLS
+758 FTGFIHGLTVFLG
-771 APGKLMALVVLI
+771 APGKLVALVVLI

-796 TLPEPI
+796 TLPESI

-862 LAPEISV
+862 LAPEITV
-869 S
+869 

>member
-127 FKPDADGKTGTI
+127 FKPDANGNTGTI

-196 GEAADGAS
+196 GEAASGAE
-204 KVNNGTVK
+204 KVNTGTVK

-255 AEGAE
+255 ADGAD
-260 KLANGAEK
+260 KLASGAAT
-268 LDSGAEKL
+268 LDSGAATL
-276 DSGAEKL
+276 NSGAAKL

-309 KLKDGSATLAEGTS
+309 KLKDGSATLAQGTS
-323 SLKDGSATLARGAN
+323 SLKDGSATLAQGAN

-345 LRQGLDQSGIR
+345 LRQGLDESGIR

-397 RERLAPLVAA
+397 RERLAPMVAA

-428 GEVATLNQKALESQL
+428 GEVATLNQKALESHL
-443 ASRDAVAADVMSKLQ
+443 ASRSATAADAMSKLQ

-490 STSVAKGASSLADG
+490 STSVAKGASSLAEG
-504 AARVDDGASSLASG
+504 AARVDSGASSLASG
-518 SAALADGN
+518 AATLADGN
-526 SKIASGASS
+526 AQIASGASS
-535 LASGSATLA
+535 LASGASSLA

-551 SGTDSLK
+551 SGTESLK
-558 SGAATLKDGS
+558 SGTATLKDGTS
-568 GTLAEKEQAAVEGQ
+568 TLAEKEQSAVEGQ

-596 SQLSE
+596 SQLTE
-601 GTGKLANGTDQLHSG
+601 GTEKLASGTDQLNSG
-616 ASELKEGTSSL
+616 ASELKDGTSSL

-638 PNLSESDQTKVADTM
+638 PNLSESEQAKVADTM
-653 SNPVTLSHNSLA
+653 SNPVTLSHDSLA

-703 SHAPSIRVMLGSWM
+703 SHAPSVRVMLGSWM
-717 PFGLVGVAQ
+717 PFGLVGIAQ

-747 VWLFL
+747 AWLFL
-752 CFVALV
+752 CFVALI
-758 FTGFIHGLTVFLS
+758 FTGFIHGLTVFLG
-771 APGKLMALVVLI
+771 APGKLVALVVLI

-796 TLPEPI
+796 TLPESI

-862 LAPEISV
+862 LAPEITV
-869 S
+869 

>member
-92 VPTREEAVDG
+92 VPTREEAVNG

-127 FKPDADGKTGTI
+127 FKPDANGNTGTI

-196 GEAADGAS
+196 GEAASGAE
-204 KVNNGTVK
+204 KVNTGTVK

-255 AEGAE
+255 ADGAD
-260 KLANGAEK
+260 KLASGAAT
-268 LDSGAEKL
+268 LDSGAAAL
-276 DSGAEKL
+276 NSGAAKL

-309 KLKDGSATLAEGTS
+309 KLKDGSATLAQGTS
-323 SLKDGSATLARGAN
+323 SLKDGSATLAQGAN

-345 LRQGLDQSGIR
+345 LRQGLDESGIR

-397 RERLAPLVAA
+397 RERLAPMVAA

-428 GEVATLNQKALESQL
+428 GEVATLNQKALESHL
-443 ASRDAVAADVMSKLQ
+443 ASRSATAADAMSKLQ

-490 STSVAKGASSLADG
+490 STSVAKGASSLAEG
-504 AARVDDGASSLASG
+504 AARVDSGASSLASG
-518 SAALADGN
+518 AATLADGN
-526 SKIASGASS
+526 AQIASGASS
-535 LASGSATLA
+535 LASGASSLA

-558 SGAATLKDGS
+558 SGTATLKDGTS
-568 GTLAEKEQAAVEGQ
+568 TLAEKEQSAVEGQ

-596 SQLSE
+596 SQLTE
-601 GTGKLANGTDQLHSG
+601 GTEKLASGTDQLNSG
-616 ASELKEGTSSL
+616 ASELKDGTSSL

-653 SNPVTLSHNSLA
+653 SNPVTLSHDSLA

-703 SHAPSIRVMLGSWM
+703 SHAPSVRVMLGSWM
-717 PFGLVGVAQ
+717 PFGLVGIAQ

-747 VWLFL
+747 AWLFL
-752 CFVALV
+752 CFVALI
-758 FTGFIHGLTVFLS
+758 FTGFIHGLTVFLG
-771 APGKLMALVVLI
+771 APGKLVALVVLI

-837 TLWGLAGLLL
+837 ALWGLAGLLL

-862 LAPEISV
+862 LAPEITV
-869 S
+869 

>member
-238 VTLSD
+238 VALSD

-869 S
+869 

>member
-127 FKPDADGKTGTI
+127 FKPDANGNTGTI

-196 GEAADGAS
+196 GEAASGAE
-204 KVNNGTVK
+204 KVNTGTVK

-255 AEGAE
+255 ADGAD
-260 KLANGAEK
+260 KLASGAAT
-268 LDSGAEKL
+268 LDSGAATL
-276 DSGAEKL
+276 NSGAAKL

-309 KLKDGSATLAEGTS
+309 KLKDGSATLAQGTS
-323 SLKDGSATLARGAN
+323 SLKDGSATLAQGAN

-345 LRQGLDQSGIR
+345 LRQGLDESGIR

-397 RERLAPLVAA
+397 RERLAPMVAA

-428 GEVATLNQKALESQL
+428 GEVATLNQKALESHL
-443 ASRDAVAADVMSKLQ
+443 ASRSATAADAMSKLQ

-490 STSVAKGASSLADG
+490 STSVAKGASSLAEG
-504 AARVDDGASSLASG
+504 AARVDSGASSLASG
-518 SAALADGN
+518 AATLADGN
-526 SKIASGASS
+526 AQIASGASS
-535 LASGSATLA
+535 LASGASSLA

-551 SGTDSLK
+551 SGTESLK
-558 SGAATLKDGS
+558 SGTATLKDGTS
-568 GTLAEKEQAAVEGQ
+568 TLAEKEQSAVEGQ

-596 SQLSE
+596 SQLTE
-601 GTGKLANGTDQLHSG
+601 GTEKLASGTDQLNSG
-616 ASELKEGTSSL
+616 ASELKDGTSSL

-638 PNLSESDQTKVADTM
+638 PNLSESEQAKVADTM
-653 SNPVTLSHNSLA
+653 SNPVTLSHDSLA

-703 SHAPSIRVMLGSWM
+703 SHAPSVRVMLGSWM
-717 PFGLVGVAQ
+717 PFGLVGIAQ

-747 VWLFL
+747 AWLFL
-752 CFVALV
+752 CFVALI
-758 FTGFIHGLTVFLS
+758 FTGFIHGLTVFLG
-771 APGKLMALVVLI
+771 APGKLVALVVLI

-796 TLPEPI
+796 TLPESI

-837 TLWGLAGLLL
+837 ALWGLAGLLL

-862 LAPEISV
+862 LAPEITV
-869 S
+869 

>member
-127 FKPDADGKTGTI
+127 FKPDANGNTGTI

-196 GEAADGAS
+196 GEAASGAE
-204 KVNNGTVK
+204 KVNTGTVK

-255 AEGAE
+255 ADGAD
-260 KLANGAEK
+260 KLASGAAT
-268 LDSGAEKL
+268 LDSGAATL
-276 DSGAEKL
+276 NSGAAKL

-309 KLKDGSATLAEGTS
+309 KLKDGSATLAQGTS
-323 SLKDGSATLARGAN
+323 SLKDGSATLAQGAN
-337 SLAEGTHK
+337 SLAEGVHK
-345 LRQGLDQSGIR
+345 LRQGLDESGIR

-397 RERLAPLVAA
+397 RERLAPMVAA

-428 GEVATLNQKALESQL
+428 GEVATLNQKALESHL
-443 ASRDAVAADVMSKLQ
+443 ASRSATAADAMSKLQ

-490 STSVAKGASSLADG
+490 STSVAKGASSLAEG
-504 AARVDDGASSLASG
+504 AARVDSGASSLASG
-518 SAALADGN
+518 AATLADGN
-526 SKIASGASS
+526 AQIASGASS
-535 LASGSATLA
+535 LASGAATLA

-558 SGAATLKDGS
+558 SGTATLKDGTS
-568 GTLAEKEQAAVEGQ
+568 TLAEKEQSAVEGQ

-596 SQLSE
+596 SQLTE
-601 GTGKLANGTDQLHSG
+601 GTEKLASGTDQLNSG
-616 ASELKEGTSSL
+616 ASELKDGTSSL

-703 SHAPSIRVMLGSWM
+703 SHAPSVRVMLGSWM
-717 PFGLVGVAQ
+717 PFGLVGIAQ

-747 VWLFL
+747 AWLFL
-752 CFVALV
+752 CFVALI
-758 FTGFIHGLTVFLS
+758 FTGFIHGLTVFLG
-771 APGKLMALVVLI
+771 APGKLVALVVLI

-796 TLPEPI
+796 TLPESI

-862 LAPEISV
+862 LAPEITV
-869 S
+869 

>member
-21 VLVLIAMSCIPLLY
+21 ILVLIAMSCIPLLY

-127 FKPDADGKTGTI
+127 FKPDANGNTGTI

-196 GEAADGAS
+196 GEAASGAE
-204 KVNNGTVK
+204 KVNTGTVK

-255 AEGAE
+255 ADGAD
-260 KLANGAEK
+260 KLASGAAT
-268 LDSGAEKL
+268 LDSGAATL
-276 DSGAEKL
+276 NSGAAKL

-309 KLKDGSATLAEGTS
+309 KLKDGSATLAQGTS
-323 SLKDGSATLARGAN
+323 SLKDGSATLAQGAN

-345 LRQGLDQSGIR
+345 LRQGLDESGIR

-397 RERLAPLVAA
+397 RERLAPMVAA

-428 GEVATLNQKALESQL
+428 DEVATLNQKALESHL
-443 ASRDAVAADVMSKLQ
+443 ASRSATAADAMSKLQ

-477 QTLVSGVDALDAA
+477 LTLVSGVDALDAA
-490 STSVAKGASSLADG
+490 STSVAKGASSLAEG
-504 AARVDDGASSLASG
+504 AARVDSGASSLASG
-518 SAALADGN
+518 AATLADGN
-526 SKIASGASS
+526 AQIASGASS
-535 LASGSATLA
+535 LASGAATLA

-558 SGAATLKDGS
+558 SGTATLKDGTS
-568 GTLAEKEQAAVEGQ
+568 TLAEKEQSAVEGQ

-596 SQLSE
+596 SQLTE
-601 GTGKLANGTDQLHSG
+601 GTEKLASGTDQLNSG
-616 ASELKEGTSSL
+616 ASELKDGTSSL

-703 SHAPSIRVMLGSWM
+703 SHAPSVRVMLGSWM
-717 PFGLVGVAQ
+717 PFGLVGIAQ

-747 VWLFL
+747 AWLFL
-752 CFVALV
+752 CFVALI
-758 FTGFIHGLTVFLS
+758 FTGFIHGLTVFLG
-771 APGKLMALVVLI
+771 APGKLVALVVLI

-796 TLPEPI
+796 TLPESI

-837 TLWGLAGLLL
+837 ALWGLAGLLL

-862 LAPEISV
+862 LAPEITV
-869 S
+869 

>member
-63 ATDSSGQQVNTGAD
+63 ATDSSGQQVNTGAE

-127 FKPDADGKTGTI
+127 FKPDANGNTGTI

-148 VTNDANNYVLTN
+148 ITNDANNYVLTN

-238 VTLSD
+238 SSLAD
-243 GTTQLVDAQKQL
+243 GQSQMLDGQKQL
-255 AEGAE
+255 AEGAG
-260 KLANGAEK
+260 KLADGVSTLDSGAAK
-268 LDSGAEKL
+268 LDSGAGKL
-276 DSGAEKL
+276 ADGASSLK
-283 VDGSTTLKN
+283 DGS
-292 GTSTLASAAA
+292 STLASAAA
-302 SASDGAS
+302 SASDGAA

-323 SLKDGSATLARGAN
+323 SLKDGSATLAQGAN

-345 LRQGLDQSGIR
+345 LRQGLDESGIR

-397 RERLAPLVAA
+397 RERLAPMVAA

-428 GEVATLNQKALESQL
+428 GEVATLNQKALQSHL
-443 ASRDAVAADVMSKLQ
+443 ATRDAAAADALSKLS
-458 ALKSSHCVA
+458 ALKSSHCIS
-467 DGSSSSAAKI
+467 DGSSSTAAKI
-477 QTLVSGVDALDAA
+477 QTLVSGVDALDSGA
-490 STSVAKGASSLADG
+490 SSLAKGASSLAEG
-504 AARVDDGASSLASG
+504 AARVDAGASSLASG

-535 LASGSATLA
+535 LASGSATLSGGA
-544 EGTENLK
+544 SELKEGTGSLK
-551 SGTDSLK
+551 SGT
-558 SGAATLKDGS
+558 AELKDGS
-568 GTLAEKEQAAVEGQ
+568 GTLAEKQQSAVEGQ
-582 QKVADGASNLKDGA
+582 QKLADGADKLKDGA
-596 SQLSE
+596 SQLSD
-601 GTGKLANGTDQLHSG
+601 GTEKLSDGSSKLNDG
-616 ASELKEGTSSL
+616 ASELKDGTSSL
-627 QSGLASGTKQV
+627 ESGLASGAKQV
-638 PNLSESDQTKVADTM
+638 PSLAPTDQAKVADTM

-703 SHAPSIRVMLGSWM
+703 SHAPSVRVMLGSWM
-717 PFGLVGVAQ
+717 PFGLVGIAQ

-747 VWLFL
+747 AWLFL

-758 FTGFIHGLTVFLS
+758 FTGFIHGLTVFLG
-771 APGKLMALVVLI
+771 APGKLVALVVLI

-796 TLPEPI
+796 TLPESI

-829 LWGIMLVL
+829 LGGIMLVL
-837 TLWGLAGLLL
+837 ALWGLAGLLL

-862 LAPEISV
+862 LAPEITV
-869 S
+869 

>member
-127 FKPDADGKTGTI
+127 FKPDANGNTGTI

-196 GEAADGAS
+196 GEAASGAE
-204 KVNNGTVK
+204 KVNTGTVK

-255 AEGAE
+255 ADGAD
-260 KLANGAEK
+260 KLASGAAT
-268 LDSGAEKL
+268 LDSGAAAL
-276 DSGAEKL
+276 NSGAAKL

-309 KLKDGSATLAEGTS
+309 KLKDGSATLAQGTS
-323 SLKDGSATLARGAN
+323 SLKDGSATLAQGAN

-345 LRQGLDQSGIR
+345 LRQGLDESGIR

-397 RERLAPLVAA
+397 RERLAPMVAA

-428 GEVATLNQKALESQL
+428 GEVATLNQKALESHL
-443 ASRDAVAADVMSKLQ
+443 ASRSATAADAMSKLQ

-477 QTLVSGVDALDAA
+477 QNLVSGVDALDAA
-490 STSVAKGASSLADG
+490 STSVAKGASSLAEG
-504 AARVDDGASSLASG
+504 AARVDSGASSLASG
-518 SAALADGN
+518 AATLADGN
-526 SKIASGASS
+526 AQIASGASS
-535 LASGSATLA
+535 LASGASSLA

-558 SGAATLKDGS
+558 SGTATLKDGTS
-568 GTLAEKEQAAVEGQ
+568 TLAEKEQSAVEGQ

-596 SQLSE
+596 SQLTE
-601 GTGKLANGTDQLHSG
+601 GTEKLASGTDQLNSG
-616 ASELKEGTSSL
+616 ASELKDGTSSL

-653 SNPVTLSHNSLA
+653 SNPVTLSHDSLA

-703 SHAPSIRVMLGSWM
+703 SHAPSVRVMLGSWM
-717 PFGLVGVAQ
+717 PFGLVGIAQ

-747 VWLFL
+747 AWLFL
-752 CFVALV
+752 CFVALI
-758 FTGFIHGLTVFLS
+758 FTGFIHGLTVFLG
-771 APGKLMALVVLI
+771 APGKLVALVVLI

-796 TLPEPI
+796 TLPESI

-837 TLWGLAGLLL
+837 ALWGLAGLLL
-847 GYLGTRRDRTWSLKK
+847 GYLGTRRDRTWSLKR
-862 LAPEISV
+862 LAPEITV
-869 S
+869 

>member
-63 ATDSSGQQVNTGAD
+63 ATDSSGQQVNTGAE

-127 FKPDADGKTGTI
+127 FKPDANGNTGTI

-148 VTNDANNYVLTN
+148 ITNDANNYVLTN

-196 GEAADGAS
+196 GEAASGAE
-204 KVNNGTVK
+204 KVNTGTVK

-243 GTTQLVDAQKQL
+243 GTTRLADAQKQL
-255 AEGAE
+255 ADGAD
-260 KLANGAEK
+260 KLASGAAT
-268 LDSGAEKL
+268 LDSGAATL
-276 DSGAEKL
+276 DSGAAKL

-292 GTSTLASAAA
+292 GASTLASAAA

-309 KLKDGSATLAEGTS
+309 KLKDGSATLAQGTS
-323 SLKDGSATLARGAN
+323 SLKDGSAALAQGAN
-337 SLAEGTHK
+337 SLAEGVHK
-345 LRQGLDQSGIR
+345 LRQGLDESGIR

-397 RERLAPLVAA
+397 RERLAPMVAA

-428 GEVATLNQKALESQL
+428 GEVATLNQKALESHL
-443 ASRDAVAADVMSKLQ
+443 ASRSAAAADAMSKLQ

-477 QTLVSGVDALDAA
+477 QTLVSGVDALDEA
-490 STSVAKGASSLADG
+490 STSVAKGASSLAEG
-504 AARVDDGASSLASG
+504 AARVDSGASSLASG
-518 SAALADGN
+518 AATLADGN
-526 SKIASGASS
+526 AQIASGASS
-535 LASGSATLA
+535 LASGAATLA

-558 SGAATLKDGS
+558 SGTATLKDGAS
-568 GTLAEKEQAAVEGQ
+568 TLAEKEQAAVEGQ

-596 SQLSE
+596 SQLAE
-601 GTGKLANGTDQLHSG
+601 GTEKLASGTDQLNSG
-616 ASELKEGTSSL
+616 ASELKDGTSSL

-638 PNLSESDQTKVADTM
+638 PNLSESEQAKVADTM
-653 SNPVTLSHNSLA
+653 SNPVTLSHDSLA

-703 SHAPSIRVMLGSWM
+703 SHAPSVRVMLGSWM
-717 PFGLVGVAQ
+717 PFGLVGIAQ

-747 VWLFL
+747 AWLFL

-758 FTGFIHGLTVFLS
+758 FTGFIHGLTVFLG
-771 APGKLMALVVLI
+771 APGKLVALVVLI

-796 TLPEPI
+796 TLPESI

-829 LWGIMLVL
+829 LGGIMLVL
-837 TLWGLAGLLL
+837 ALWGLAGLLL

-862 LAPEISV
+862 LAPEITV
-869 S
+869 

>member
-127 FKPDADGKTGTI
+127 FKPDANGNTGTI

-196 GEAADGAS
+196 GEAASGAE
-204 KVNNGTVK
+204 KVNTGTVK

-255 AEGAE
+255 ADGAD
-260 KLANGAEK
+260 KLASGAAT
-268 LDSGAEKL
+268 LDSGAAAL
-276 DSGAEKL
+276 DSGAAKL

-309 KLKDGSATLAEGTS
+309 KLKDGSATLAQGTS
-323 SLKDGSATLARGAN
+323 SLKDGSATLAQGAN

-345 LRQGLDQSGIR
+345 LRQGLDESGIR

-397 RERLAPLVAA
+397 RERLAPMVAA

-428 GEVATLNQKALESQL
+428 GEVATLNQKALESHL
-443 ASRDAVAADVMSKLQ
+443 ASRSATAADAMSKLQ

-490 STSVAKGASSLADG
+490 STSVAKGASSLAEG
-504 AARVDDGASSLASG
+504 AARVDSGASSLASG
-518 SAALADGN
+518 AATLADGN
-526 SKIASGASS
+526 AQIASGASS
-535 LASGSATLA
+535 LASGASSLA

-551 SGTDSLK
+551 SGTESLK
-558 SGAATLKDGS
+558 SGTATLKDGTS
-568 GTLAEKEQAAVEGQ
+568 TLAEKEQSAVEGQ

-596 SQLSE
+596 SQLTE
-601 GTGKLANGTDQLHSG
+601 GTEKLASGTDQLNSG
-616 ASELKEGTSSL
+616 ASELKDGTSSL

-638 PNLSESDQTKVADTM
+638 PNLSESEQAKVADTM
-653 SNPVTLSHNSLA
+653 SNPVTLSHDSLA

-703 SHAPSIRVMLGSWM
+703 SHAPSVRVMLGSWM
-717 PFGLVGVAQ
+717 PFGLVGIAQ

-747 VWLFL
+747 AWLFL
-752 CFVALV
+752 CFVALI
-758 FTGFIHGLTVFLS
+758 FTGFIHGLTVFLG
-771 APGKLMALVVLI
+771 APGKLVALVVLI

-796 TLPEPI
+796 TLPESI

-862 LAPEISV
+862 LAPEITV
-869 S
+869 

>member
-127 FKPDADGKTGTI
+127 FKPDANGNTGTI

-196 GEAADGAS
+196 GEAASGAE
-204 KVNNGTVK
+204 KVNTGTVK

-255 AEGAE
+255 ADGAD
-260 KLANGAEK
+260 KLASGAAT
-268 LDSGAEKL
+268 LDSGAATL
-276 DSGAEKL
+276 NSGAAKL

-309 KLKDGSATLAEGTS
+309 KLKDGSATLAQGTS
-323 SLKDGSATLARGAN
+323 SLKDGSATLAQGAN

-345 LRQGLDQSGIR
+345 LRQGLDESGIR

-397 RERLAPLVAA
+397 RERLAPMVAA

-428 GEVATLNQKALESQL
+428 GEVATLNQKALESHL
-443 ASRDAVAADVMSKLQ
+443 ASRSATAADAMSKLQ

-490 STSVAKGASSLADG
+490 STSVAKGASSLAEG
-504 AARVDDGASSLASG
+504 AARVDSGASSLASG
-518 SAALADGN
+518 AATLADGN
-526 SKIASGASS
+526 AQIASGASS

-558 SGAATLKDGS
+558 SGTATLKDGTS
-568 GTLAEKEQAAVEGQ
+568 TLAEKEQSAVEGQ

-596 SQLSE
+596 SQLTE
-601 GTGKLANGTDQLHSG
+601 GTEKLASGTDQLNSG
-616 ASELKEGTSSL
+616 ASELKDGTSSL

-653 SNPVTLSHNSLA
+653 SNPVTLSHDSLA

-703 SHAPSIRVMLGSWM
+703 SHAPSVRVMLGSWM
-717 PFGLVGVAQ
+717 PFGLVGIAQ

-747 VWLFL
+747 AWLFL
-752 CFVALV
+752 CFVALI
-758 FTGFIHGLTVFLS
+758 FTGFIHGLTVFLG
-771 APGKLMALVVLI
+771 APGKLVALVVLI

-837 TLWGLAGLLL
+837 ALWGLAGLLL

-862 LAPEISV
+862 LAPEITV
-869 S
+869 

>member
-21 VLVLIAMSCIPLLY
+21 ILVLIAMSCIPLLY

-127 FKPDADGKTGTI
+127 FKPDANGNTGTI

-196 GEAADGAS
+196 GEAASGAE
-204 KVNNGTVK
+204 KVNTGTVK

-255 AEGAE
+255 ADGAD
-260 KLANGAEK
+260 KLASGAAT
-268 LDSGAEKL
+268 LDSGAATL
-276 DSGAEKL
+276 NSGAAKL

-309 KLKDGSATLAEGTS
+309 KLKDGSATLAQGTS
-323 SLKDGSATLARGAN
+323 SLKDGSATLAQGAN
-337 SLAEGTHK
+337 SLAEGVHK
-345 LRQGLDQSGIR
+345 LRQGLDESGIR

-397 RERLAPLVAA
+397 RERLAPMVAA

-428 GEVATLNQKALESQL
+428 GEVATLNQKALESHL
-443 ASRDAVAADVMSKLQ
+443 ASRSATAADAMSKLQ

-490 STSVAKGASSLADG
+490 STSVAKGASSLAEG
-504 AARVDDGASSLASG
+504 AARVDSGASSLASG
-518 SAALADGN
+518 AATLADGN
-526 SKIASGASS
+526 AQIASGASS
-535 LASGSATLA
+535 LASGAATLA

-558 SGAATLKDGS
+558 SGTATLKDGTS
-568 GTLAEKEQAAVEGQ
+568 TLAEKEQSAVEGQ

-596 SQLSE
+596 SQLTE
-601 GTGKLANGTDQLHSG
+601 GTEKLASGTDQLNSG
-616 ASELKEGTSSL
+616 ASELKDGTSSL

-638 PNLSESDQTKVADTM
+638 PNLSESEQAKVADTM

-703 SHAPSIRVMLGSWM
+703 SHAPSVRVMLGSWM
-717 PFGLVGVAQ
+717 PFGLVGIAQ

-747 VWLFL
+747 AWLFL
-752 CFVALV
+752 CFVALI
-758 FTGFIHGLTVFLS
+758 FTGFIHGLTVFLG
-771 APGKLMALVVLI
+771 APGKLVALVVLI

-796 TLPEPI
+796 TLPESI

-862 LAPEISV
+862 LAPEITV
-869 S
+869 

>member
-92 VPTREEAVDG
+92 VPTREEAVNG

-127 FKPDADGKTGTI
+127 FKPDANGNTGTI

-196 GEAADGAS
+196 GEAASGAE
-204 KVNNGTVK
+204 KVNTGTVK

-255 AEGAE
+255 AEGAG
-260 KLANGAEK
+260 KLADGVSTLDSGAAK
-268 LDSGAEKL
+268 LDSGAGKL
-276 DSGAEKL
+276 ADGASSLK
-283 VDGSTTLKN
+283 DGS
-292 GTSTLASAAA
+292 STLASAAA
-302 SASDGAS
+302 SASDGAA

-323 SLKDGSATLARGAN
+323 SLKDGSATLAQGAN
-337 SLAEGTHK
+337 SLAEGVHK
-345 LRQGLDQSGIR
+345 LRQGLDESGIR

-397 RERLAPLVAA
+397 RERLAPMVAA

-428 GEVATLNQKALESQL
+428 GEVATLNQKALESHL
-443 ASRDAVAADVMSKLQ
+443 ASRSATAADAMSKLQ

-490 STSVAKGASSLADG
+490 STSVAKGASSLAEG
-504 AARVDDGASSLASG
+504 AARVDSGASSLASG
-518 SAALADGN
+518 AATLADGN
-526 SKIASGASS
+526 AQIASGASS
-535 LASGSATLA
+535 LASGAATLA

-558 SGAATLKDGS
+558 SGTATLKDGTS
-568 GTLAEKEQAAVEGQ
+568 TLAEKEQSAVEGQ

-596 SQLSE
+596 SQLTE
-601 GTGKLANGTDQLHSG
+601 GTEKLASGTDQLNSG
-616 ASELKEGTSSL
+616 ASELKDGTSSL

-703 SHAPSIRVMLGSWM
+703 SHAPSVRVMLGSWM
-717 PFGLVGVAQ
+717 PFGLVGIAQ

-747 VWLFL
+747 AWLFL

-758 FTGFIHGLTVFLS
+758 FTGFIHGLTVFLG
-771 APGKLMALVVLI
+771 APGKLVALVVLI

-796 TLPEPI
+796 TLPESI

-862 LAPEISV
+862 LAPEITV
-869 S
+869 

>member
-92 VPTREEAVDG
+92 VPTREEAVNG

-127 FKPDADGKTGTI
+127 FKPDANGNTGTI

-196 GEAADGAS
+196 GEAASGAE
-204 KVNNGTVK
+204 KVNTGTVK

-255 AEGAE
+255 ADGAD
-260 KLANGAEK
+260 KLASGAAT
-268 LDSGAEKL
+268 LDSGAAAL
-276 DSGAEKL
+276 NSGAAKL

-309 KLKDGSATLAEGTS
+309 KLKDGSATLAQGTS
-323 SLKDGSATLARGAN
+323 SLKDGSATLAQGAN

-345 LRQGLDQSGIR
+345 LRQGLDESGIR

-397 RERLAPLVAA
+397 RERLAPMVAA

-428 GEVATLNQKALESQL
+428 GEVATLNQKALESHL
-443 ASRDAVAADVMSKLQ
+443 ASRSATAADVMSKLQ

-490 STSVAKGASSLADG
+490 STSVAKGASSLAEG
-504 AARVDDGASSLASG
+504 AARVDSGASSLASG
-518 SAALADGN
+518 AATLADGN
-526 SKIASGASS
+526 AQIASGASS

-558 SGAATLKDGS
+558 SGTATLKDGTS
-568 GTLAEKEQAAVEGQ
+568 TLAEKEQSAVEGQ

-596 SQLSE
+596 SQLTE
-601 GTGKLANGTDQLHSG
+601 GTEKLASGTDQLNSG
-616 ASELKEGTSSL
+616 ASELKDGTSSL

-653 SNPVTLSHNSLA
+653 SNPVTLSHDSLA

-703 SHAPSIRVMLGSWM
+703 SHAPSVRVMLGSWM
-717 PFGLVGVAQ
+717 PFGLVGIAQ

-747 VWLFL
+747 AWLFL
-752 CFVALV
+752 CFVALI
-758 FTGFIHGLTVFLS
+758 FTGFIHGLTVFLG
-771 APGKLMALVVLI
+771 APGKLVALVVLI

-796 TLPEPI
+796 TLPESI

-862 LAPEISV
+862 LAPEITV
-869 S
+869 

>member
-92 VPTREEAVDG
+92 VPTREEAVNG

-127 FKPDADGKTGTI
+127 FKPDANGNTGTI

-196 GEAADGAS
+196 GEAASGAE
-204 KVNNGTVK
+204 KVNTGTVK

-255 AEGAE
+255 ADGAD
-260 KLANGAEK
+260 KLASGAAT
-268 LDSGAEKL
+268 LDSGAATL
-276 DSGAEKL
+276 NSGAAKL

-309 KLKDGSATLAEGTS
+309 KLKDGSATLAQGTS
-323 SLKDGSATLARGAN
+323 SLKDGSATLAQGAN

-345 LRQGLDQSGIR
+345 LRQGLDESGIR

-397 RERLAPLVAA
+397 RERLAPMVAA

-428 GEVATLNQKALESQL
+428 GEVATLNQKALESHL
-443 ASRDAVAADVMSKLQ
+443 ASRSATAADAMSKLQ

-490 STSVAKGASSLADG
+490 STSVAKGASSLAEG
-504 AARVDDGASSLASG
+504 AARVDSGASSLASG
-518 SAALADGN
+518 AATLADGN
-526 SKIASGASS
+526 AQIASGASS

-558 SGAATLKDGS
+558 SGTATLKDGTS
-568 GTLAEKEQAAVEGQ
+568 TLAEKEQSAVEGQ

-596 SQLSE
+596 SQLTE
-601 GTGKLANGTDQLHSG
+601 GTEKLASGTDQLNSG
-616 ASELKEGTSSL
+616 ASELKDGTSSL

-638 PNLSESDQTKVADTM
+638 PNLSESEQTKVADTM

-703 SHAPSIRVMLGSWM
+703 SHAPSVRVMLGSWM
-717 PFGLVGVAQ
+717 PFGLVGIAQ

-747 VWLFL
+747 AWLFL
-752 CFVALV
+752 CFVALI
-758 FTGFIHGLTVFLS
+758 FTGFIHGLTVFLG
-771 APGKLMALVVLI
+771 APGKLVALVVLI

-796 TLPEPI
+796 TLPESI

-862 LAPEISV
+862 LAPEITV
-869 S
+869 

>member
-191 IHSKM
+191 IHLKM

-260 KLANGAEK
+260 KLASGAEK

-869 S
+869 